1 MGLLVVPRMVR
12 GRSSQFKGFFG
23 VAARSL
29 RDPGPAS
36 LCGPYGRLRGQPRG
50 PAPGGAAPPG
60 GGPPGIGVS
69 ALGIAAVIKGFLH

>member
-36 LCGPYGRLRGQPRG
+36 LCGPYGRLRAQARG
-50 PAPGGAAPPG
+50 SAPGGARRHQEA
-60 GGPPGIGVS
+60 GPAGIGVS
-69 ALGIAAVIKGFLH
+69 ALGLQR